1 MTKQKYLDKSK
12 KELILLVSSKVF
24 AKYGFHN
31 AKISQIAKLAGI
43 GTGTVYLYFENKENI
58 LKELMVQI
66 WTAIA
71 NEIEFVAKEMNI
83 PSLEKVYECA
93 SRIIVLAHN
102 RKETARMVL
111 QEFAYWNDPEFT
123 PLTRIIQKNKDL
135 LKFIIDQG
143 IESNEINNR
152 VNPEYAVPFLMGGVW
167 HLVEYVIKTKNY
179 RLENVLEQARIFV
192 TNSLRNY

>member
-1 MTKQKYLDKSK
+1 MTKQSKLDKSK

-24 AKYGFHN
+24 AKHGFHN

-71 NEIEFVAKEMNI
+71 NEIEYVAKEMNLPPI
-83 PSLEKVYECA
+83 EKVYECA
-93 SRIIVLAHN
+93 SRIIILAHN

-123 PLTRIIQKNKDL
+123 PLTRIIQKTKDL

-152 VNPEYAVPFLMGGVW
+152 INPEYVVPFLMGGVW
-167 HLVEYVIKTKNY
+167 HLVEYVIKTKSY
-179 RLENVLEQARIFV
+179 QLENVLEQAKIFV
-192 TNSLRNY
+192 KNSLRSY

>member
-1 MTKQKYLDKSK
+1 
-12 KELILLVSSKVF
+12 
-24 AKYGFHN
+24 
-31 AKISQIAKLAGI
+31 
-43 GTGTVYLYFENKENI
+43 
-58 LKELMVQI
+58 MVQI

-123 PLTRIIQKNKDL
+123 PLTRIIQKKQR
-135 LKFIIDQG
+135 FI
-143 IESNEINNR
+143 EIYNR
-152 VNPEYAVPFLMGGVW
+152 P
-167 HLVEYVIKTKNY
+167 
-179 RLENVLEQARIFV
+179 
-192 TNSLRNY
+192 RN